1 MTSGRILVVDDE
13 PGMLRAVERVLAAD
27 HAVLALPTPEQ
38 ALDAGLAF
46 EPDIAL
52 LDVRLPGMTGLDL
65 MDRLRVSRPDLDVIL
80 MTGSQSETD
89 ATHVDAILRKAF
101 YFIQKPFDRR
111 VLLTLVERCLE
122 LRRLESDN
130 RRHVTRLESELR
142 EARAFQESLLPPA
155 SARIGSVALAAR
167 SIPSAELGGDFVAY
181 ADTGG
186 GRVALLVADVAG
198 HGVSAAMLTGMV
210 KYAFDS
216 ARADGCAPL
225 PTLRRVL
232 DGLHGFEA
240 RRFVTLIAVL
250 LDPARG
256 VLEWVNAGHPHGLHW
271 SPGRAPERLQPTGL
285 IASPL
290 FADRTWSVGRRPLAS
305 GDRLLLFTDGLIEL
319 ERDGE
324 SFGMER
330 ILERIEAREEGGPPL
345 VDDLLAAADRF
356 AGLPAGDDVTLLAAV
371 LA

>member
-1 MTSGRILVVDDE
+1 VTSGRILVVDDE

-181 ADTGG
+181 ADTGAG
-186 GRVALLVADVAG
+186 G
-198 HGVSAAMLTGMV
+198 
-210 KYAFDS
+210 
-216 ARADGCAPL
+216 
-225 PTLRRVL
+225 LRSSSPMSPDTAYRP
-232 DGLHGFEA
+232 
-240 RRFVTLIAVL
+240 RC
-250 LDPARG
+250 
-256 VLEWVNAGHPHGLHW
+256 
-271 SPGRAPERLQPTGL
+271 SPGWSSTRSTPPAPTAALRSRRSGASSTDSTASRRA
-285 IASPL
+285 AS
-290 FADRTWSVGRRPLAS
+290 
-305 GDRLLLFTDGLIEL
+305 
-319 ERDGE
+319 
-324 SFGMER
+324 
-330 ILERIEAREEGGPPL
+330 
-345 VDDLLAAADRF
+345 
-356 AGLPAGDDVTLLAAV
+356 
-371 LA
+371 

>member
-1 MTSGRILVVDDE
+1 VVDDE

-27 HAVLALPTPEQ
+27 HDVLALPTPEQ
-38 ALDAGLAF
+38 ALTQGLAF
-46 EPDIAL
+46 EPNLAL

-65 MDRLRVSRPDLDVIL
+65 MDRLRTARPSLDVIL

-122 LRRLESDN
+122 LQRIEADN
-130 RRHVTRLESELR
+130 LRHVSRLESELR
-142 EARAFQESLLPPA
+142 EARAFQESLLPPP
-155 SARIGSVALAAR
+155 SARLGAVALAAR

-186 GRVALLVADVAG
+186 GRVALLLADVAG
-198 HGVSAAMLTGMV
+198 HGVSAAMLTGVV

-216 ARADGCAPL
+216 ARADGYAPL
-225 PTLRRVL
+225 LTLRRVL
-232 DGLHGFEA
+232 DGLQGFEA
-240 RRFVTLIAVL
+240 RRYVTLIAAL

-256 VLEWVNAGHPHGLHW
+256 VFEWVNAGHPHGLHW
-271 SPGRAPERLQPTGL
+271 SPGRAVERLQPTGP
-285 IASPL
+285 IASTAL
-290 FADRTWSVGRRPLAS
+290 AGLTWSVERRPLAS
-305 GDRLLLFTDGLIEL
+305 GDRLLFFTDGLIEL

-324 SFGMER
+324 PFGTER
-330 ILERIEAREEGGPPL
+330 ILESIAARGDGVVPL
-345 VDDLLAAADRF
+345 VDNLLAAADRF
-356 AGLPAGDDVTLLAAV
+356 GGLPAADDVTLLAAA
-371 LA
+371 LD